1 MKIHSYIRKDKLVNN
16 LRKQV
21 YKIISIFES
30 NLNLIKLNNDKE

>member
-1 MKIHSYIRKDKLVNN
+1 MKIHIYICKDKLVNS
-16 LRKQV
+16 LRKLV